1 MKKYLIAS
9 VFGLMFGLVGCKLF
23 AATQL
28 NWGTN
33 GGGSW
38 YTPDDGAVMP
48 NQVLQIGS
56 NSSTGY
62 PSVIASTNV
71 TVLGTLTVTGTTT
84 FTGASLFSSSITVRG
99 SITMPPVTGLTIA
112 QLSALTPTTT
122 GQIVFCTNCVNTLLV
137 ISTGSTIGGQWA
149 GVFASSLAVPSA
161 VK

>member
-1 MKKYLIAS
+1 MKKYIPSLALI
-9 VFGLMFGLVGCKLF
+9 VGLIIGAFVYK
-23 AATQL
+23 AYATTGTQY
-28 NWGTN
+28 NWGTSL
-33 GGGSW
+33 GGSW
-38 YTPDDGAVMP
+38 VTPDDTAVMT

-71 TVLGTLTVTGTTT
+71 TILGTLNVTSTST
-84 FTGASLFSSSITVRG
+84 FTSSITVRG
-99 SITMPPVTGLTIA
+99 SISLPPATGLTIA

-137 ISTGSTIGGQWA
+137 ISTGSTTAGQWA